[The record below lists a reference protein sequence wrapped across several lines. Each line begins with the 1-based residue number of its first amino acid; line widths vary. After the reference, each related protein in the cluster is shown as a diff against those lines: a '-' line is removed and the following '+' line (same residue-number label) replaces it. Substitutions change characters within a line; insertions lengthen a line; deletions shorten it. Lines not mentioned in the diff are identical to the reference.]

1 MKFNKMFK
9 INVNNEIINFHN
21 MISAKN
27 GVEVYFSQNNKYKI
41 LIHPKYK
48 ICLFDLVLHD
58 VYIDLSNLLNLKS
71 NSLDKVMEE
80 ICNNHN
86 IEIYLDKLNND
97 YIIYDYNMNLLNN
110 DEITSNAML
119 NKVYWCIN
127 ITINDIKFKLYSKY
141 TNNQYELRDTNDDF
155 GITCIIR
162 YENDDFMLYLMRNGL
177 QYKTN
182 LDIKSILELIDL
194 NLNLPI
200 DINDFISKS
209 ENNTNSNT
217 NSNNDINKNDF
228 MNVKINK
235 KMLKGVDE
243 VRMHVIINPNT
254 EYFKKKSRYRYYKGI
269 PIIKIKDMSMKNIIK
284 SINKIINDEF
294 IYNSL
299 SELNKDEYYD
309 KCKNKISKFLNVNKY
324 SLVKQGEFYL
334 NIDKLIDKA
343 FVYHTN
349 KLL

>member
-1 MKFNKMFK
+1 MKFNKIFK

-21 MISAKN
+21 IILVKNNTEAYLSAN
-27 GVEVYFSQNNKYKI
+27 YKYKI
-41 LIHPKYK
+41 LIHPEYK
-48 ICLFDLVLHD
+48 ICLFNLMRDD
-58 VYIDLSNLLNLKS
+58 IYIDLTNLLNLKS

-86 IEIYLDKLNND
+86 IEIYLNKLNDD

-110 DEITSNAML
+110 NEITSNHLL
-119 NKVYWCIN
+119 NGEYKYIN
-127 ITINDIKFKLYSKY
+127 ITINDIKFEFYPKY
-141 TNNQYELRDTNDDF
+141 INSQYELIGTNQDF
-155 GITCIIR
+155 KIGCIIR
-162 YENDDFMLYLMRNGL
+162 YENNDFILHLMRNGL

-182 LDIKSILELIDL
+182 LNIESILEFIDL
-194 NLNLPI
+194 NLSLPI

-209 ENNTNSNT
+209 ENNINSNT

-254 EYFKKKSRYRYYKGI
+254 EYFKKKSKYRYYKGI
-269 PIIKIKDMSMKNIIK
+269 PIIKNKDMNMKNIIN

-294 IYNSL
+294 IYDKL
-299 SELNKDEYYD
+299 SDLNKDEYYD
-309 KCKNKISKFLNVNKY
+309 NCKNKISDLLNVNKY